1 MLVPLLH
8 IAKWFYK
15 EPCSIQKEIIN
26 RSSKK
31 RGSWDA
37 TNDEIVDIYNHLDV
51 LIKKRTRIG
60 KLTPAQFFTLI
71 KHPTSTLNF
80 IQGRKVPFNDLEK
93 FKNQVKLKS

>member
-1 MLVPLLH
+1 MIRTLAA
-8 IAKWFYK
+8 IT
-15 EPCSIQKEIIN
+15 SILW
-26 RSSKK
+26 SSYIFA
-31 RGSWDA
+31 A

-93 FKNQVKLKS
+93 FKNEVQLKS